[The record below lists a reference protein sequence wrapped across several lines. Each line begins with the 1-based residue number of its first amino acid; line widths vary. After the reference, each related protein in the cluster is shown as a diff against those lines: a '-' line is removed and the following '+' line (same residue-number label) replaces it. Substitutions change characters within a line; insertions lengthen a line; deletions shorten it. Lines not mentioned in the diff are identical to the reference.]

1 VNDEKILLCTTDH
14 LDGYRIETYYG
25 LVSAHVTS
33 GVNALRGWLVAFRD
47 IVGGKSGSYE
57 KELARLEERA
67 IEQLSEKALA
77 IGANSILGIR
87 WDYSYIGGDRRS
99 LLMLVATGTACRV
112 QEAGADRLND

>member
-1 VNDEKILLCTTDH
+1 MNCGNIFLCTTDH
-14 LDGYRIETYYG
+14 LEGYSIETYCG

-33 GVNALRGWLVAFRD
+33 GVNALRGWLTAFRD

-57 KELARLEERA
+57 KELTRLEERA
-67 IEQLSEKALA
+67 IAQLSEKAHN
-77 IGANSILGIR
+77 IGANAIMGLR

-112 QEAGADRLND
+112 SGKCS

>member
-1 VNDEKILLCTTDH
+1 MSNGNIFLCTTDY
-14 LDGYRIETYYG
+14 LEGYSIEAYCG

-33 GVNALRGWLVAFRD
+33 GVNALRGWLTAFRD

-57 KELARLEERA
+57 KELTRLEERA
-67 IEQLSEKALA
+67 ITQLSEKATSL
-77 IGANSILGIR
+77 GANAIMGLR

-112 QEAGADRLND
+112 SGKCS